1 VTRNLECGDLSPLW
15 LKRRQGGAL
24 QKTNMKRL
32 ILLIIVVVIGGGAA
46 LGAWTYSDLHK
57 PFAHT
62 KTGQYIEIPKGTSP
76 SIIVHKL
83 ATEGIIKHE
92 WPLKLYLKVSG
103 KGSTLKAGEYDFPS
117 PISPIG
123 VLSKL
128 QQGERR
134 LNRLTIIEG
143 WTRWDIARAM
153 MEVPELKLESEGQ
166 ALDLMNNINLISDL
180 DPEAKNLEGYLF
192 PDTYEFSPETT
203 PAQLIEMM
211 VKRFRNVWKPD
222 WTERA
227 RSLSFSPRQIVTT
240 ASIIETEAKLAAER
254 PLVASVIY
262 NRLKKNIPLAVD
274 SSVIY
279 ASKLEGKWRY
289 DGKVYRSDI
298 ERRSPYNTRIYA
310 GLPPGPVASPG
321 ESSLKAALN
330 PASSEYLYYVRNP
343 DRDDGAHNFYSN
355 GAEFET
361 GVQALRK
368 WERERDARQ

>member
-1 VTRNLECGDLSPLW
+1 
-15 LKRRQGGAL
+15 
-24 QKTNMKRL
+24 MKRL
-32 ILLIIVVVIGGGAA
+32 ILLIILIGILAVAG
-46 LGAWTYSDLHK
+46 LGAWAYSDLHK
-57 PFAHT
+57 PIAHT
-62 KTGQYIEIPKGTSP
+62 KNGQYIEIPKGTSP
-76 SIIVHKL
+76 SAIVHKL
-83 ATEGIIKHE
+83 ADEGIISHE
-92 WPLKLYLKVSG
+92 WPLKLYLKATG
-103 KGSTLKAGEYDFPS
+103 KGSTLRAGEYDFPS
-117 PISPIG
+117 PISPLG
-123 VLSKL
+123 ALAKL

-134 LNRLTIIEG
+134 LNRITIIEG

-153 MEVPELKLESEGQ
+153 VQVPEFKLANEAE
-166 ALDLMNNINLISDL
+166 ALELMNNVSLIVDL

-203 PAQLIEMM
+203 AAELVEMM
-211 VKRFRNVWKPD
+211 VKRFRGVWKPD
-222 WTERA
+222 WTDRA
-227 RSLSFSPRQIVTT
+227 RSLAFTPRQIVTT
-240 ASIIETEAKLAAER
+240 ASIIETEAKLNDER

-262 NRLKKNIPLAVD
+262 NRLKKDIPLAVD

-330 PASSEYLYYVRNP
+330 PATSDYLYYVRNP

-355 GAEFET
+355 GAEFES
-361 GVQALRK
+361 GVQALRR
-368 WERERDARQ
+368 WERDRDKREAEK

>member
-1 VTRNLECGDLSPLW
+1 
-15 LKRRQGGAL
+15 
-24 QKTNMKRL
+24 MKRL
-32 ILLIIVVVIGGGAA
+32 ILLLILLGLLAVAA
-46 LGAWTYSDLHK
+46 FGAWAYSDLRR
-57 PFAHT
+57 PVAHT
-62 KTGQYIEIPKGTSP
+62 KAGQYIEIPKGSGP
-76 SIIVHKL
+76 STIIKKL
-83 ATEGIIKHE
+83 VAEGVLKHE
-92 WPLKLYLKVSG
+92 WPLKLYLKSTG
-103 KGSTLKAGEYDFPS
+103 AASTLKAGEYDFPS
-117 PISPIG
+117 PISPLS
-123 VLSKL
+123 VLAKL

-153 MEVPELKLESEGQ
+153 VQVPEFHLTSEAQ
-166 ALDLMNNINLISDL
+166 ALELMDNVSLINDL

-203 PAQLIEMM
+203 PAQLVEMM
-211 VKRFRNVWKPD
+211 VKRFRDVWKPE

-227 RSLSFSPRQIVTT
+227 RSLNFSPRQIVTT
-240 ASIIETEAKLAAER
+240 ASIIETEAKLDEER
-254 PLVASVIY
+254 PVVASVIY
-262 NRLKKNIPLAVD
+262 NRLQKGIPLAVD
-274 SSVIY
+274 SSIIY

-289 DGKVYRSDI
+289 DGKVYLSDI
-298 ERRSPYNTRIYA
+298 QRRSPYNTRIYA

-330 PASSEYLYYVRNP
+330 PVTSDFLYYVRNP

-368 WERERDARQ
+368 WERKRDEEEARKKRETGSQE

>member
-1 VTRNLECGDLSPLW
+1 
-15 LKRRQGGAL
+15 
-24 QKTNMKRL
+24 MKRL
-32 ILLIIVVVIGGGAA
+32 ILLIIVVGVLAVAG

-57 PFAHT
+57 PIAHT
-62 KTGQYIEIPKGTSP
+62 KSGQYLDIPKGTSP
-76 SIIVHKL
+76 SAIVHRL
-83 ATEGIIKHE
+83 ATEGIIAHE
-92 WPLKLYLKVSG
+92 WPLKVYLKATG

-117 PISPIG
+117 PITPLG
-123 VLSKL
+123 ALAKL

-134 LNRLTIIEG
+134 LNRITIIEG

-153 MEVPELKLESEGQ
+153 AQVPEFGLTSDVQ
-166 ALDLMNNINLISDL
+166 ALELMNNVSLISDL

-192 PDTYEFSPETT
+192 PDTYEFAPETT
-203 PAQLIEMM
+203 AAGLVEMM
-211 VKRFRNVWKPD
+211 VKRFRDVWKPD
-222 WTERA
+222 WTEHA
-227 RSLSFSPRQIVTT
+227 RSLSFTPRQIVTT
-240 ASIIETEAKLAAER
+240 ASIIETEAKLADER
-254 PLVASVIY
+254 PIVASVIY
-262 NRLKKNIPLAVD
+262 NRLKKDIPLAVD

-330 PASSEYLYYVRNP
+330 PATSDYLYYVRNP

-361 GVQALRK
+361 GVQALRR
-368 WERERDARQ
+368 WERERDEKKRESGN

>member
-1 VTRNLECGDLSPLW
+1 
-15 LKRRQGGAL
+15 
-24 QKTNMKRL
+24 MKRL
-32 ILLIIVVVIGGGAA
+32 ILLIIVVGLLAAAA
-46 LGAWTYSDLHK
+46 LGAWTYRDLHT
-57 PFAHT
+57 PRTHT
-62 KTGQYIEIPKGTSP
+62 KTGQYIEIPRGTSP
-76 SIIVHKL
+76 S
-83 ATEGIIKHE
+83 GIISKLVAEGVLKHE
-92 WPLKLYLKVSG
+92 WSLKLYLKSTG
-103 KGSTLKAGEYDFPS
+103 AGSTLKAGEYDFPS
-117 PISPIG
+117 PISPLG
-123 VLSKL
+123 VLAKL
-128 QQGERR
+128 QQGQRR

-153 MEVPELKLESEGQ
+153 TEVPEFKLENDAQ
-166 ALDLMNNINLISDL
+166 ALELMNNVSLISDL

-203 PAQLIEMM
+203 PPELIEMM
-211 VKRFRNVWKPD
+211 VKRFRDVWKPD

-227 RSLSFSPRQIVTT
+227 RSLNFTTRQIVTT
-240 ASIIETEAKLAAER
+240 ASIIETEAKLAEER

-262 NRLKKNIPLAVD
+262 NRLKQNIPLAVD

-289 DGKVYRSDI
+289 DGKVYLSDI
-298 ERRSPYNTRIYA
+298 QRRSPYNTRLYA

-330 PASSEYLYYVRNP
+330 PASSDYLYYVRNP

-355 GAEFET
+355 GGEFEN

-368 WERERDARQ
+368 WERERDKRENGTPSR

>member
-1 VTRNLECGDLSPLW
+1 
-15 LKRRQGGAL
+15 
-24 QKTNMKRL
+24 MKRL
-32 ILLIIVVVIGGGAA
+32 IILIIVVGLLATAA
-46 LGAWTYSDLHK
+46 LGAWTYYDLHK
-57 PFAHT
+57 PIAHT

-76 SIIVHKL
+76 SSIIRKL
-83 ATEGIIKHE
+83 ATEGVIKNE
-92 WPLKLYLKVSG
+92 WPLKLYLKSTG
-103 KGSTLKAGEYDFPS
+103 AGSTLKAGEYDFPS
-117 PISPIG
+117 PISPLG
-123 VLSKL
+123 VLAKL

-153 MEVPELKLESEGQ
+153 AQVPEFKLESDAQ
-166 ALDLMNNINLISDL
+166 ALELMNNVSLIHDL

-203 PAQLIEMM
+203 APELIEMM

-227 RSLSFSPRQIVTT
+227 RSLNFTTRQIVTT
-240 ASIIETEAKLAAER
+240 ASIIETEAKLDEER
-254 PLVASVIY
+254 PIVASVIY
-262 NRLKKNIPLAVD
+262 NRLKKDIPLAVD

-289 DGKVYRSDI
+289 DGKVYLSDI
-298 ERRSPYNTRIYA
+298 QRRSPYNTRLYA

-330 PASSEYLYYVRNP
+330 PVTSDYLYYVRNP
-343 DRDDGAHNFYSN
+343 DRNDGAHNFYSN

-368 WERERDARQ
+368 WERERDAKNPTPGR

>member
-1 VTRNLECGDLSPLW
+1 
-15 LKRRQGGAL
+15 
-24 QKTNMKRL
+24 MKRL
-32 ILLIIVVVIGGGAA
+32 IILIIVVGLLAA
-46 LGAWTYSDLHK
+46 AAFGAWTYRDLHT
-57 PFAHT
+57 PITHT
-62 KTGQYIEIPKGTSP
+62 RTGQYIEIPKGTSP
-76 SIIVHKL
+76 SAIVSKL
-83 ATEGIIKHE
+83 VAEGVIEHE
-92 WPLKLYLKVSG
+92 WPLKIYLKSTG

-117 PISPIG
+117 PISPLG
-123 VLSKL
+123 VLAKL
-128 QQGERR
+128 QQGQRR

-153 MEVPELKLESEGQ
+153 AQVPEFKLESDAQ
-166 ALDLMNNINLISDL
+166 ALELMNNVSLINDL

-203 PAQLIEMM
+203 APELIEMM

-227 RSLSFSPRQIVTT
+227 HGLNFTTRQIVTT
-240 ASIIETEAKLAAER
+240 ASIIETEAKLDEER
-254 PLVASVIY
+254 PIVASVIY
-262 NRLKKNIPLAVD
+262 NRLQKDIPLAVD

-289 DGKVYRSDI
+289 DGKVYLSDI
-298 ERRSPYNTRIYA
+298 QRRSPYNTRLYA

-330 PASSEYLYYVRNP
+330 PAPSDYLYYVRNP
-343 DRDDGAHNFYSN
+343 DRNDGAHNFYSN

-368 WERERDARQ
+368 WERERDRKAQTN

>member
-1 VTRNLECGDLSPLW
+1 
-15 LKRRQGGAL
+15 
-24 QKTNMKRL
+24 MKRL
-32 ILLIIVVVIGGGAA
+32 ILLIILVGMLAA
-46 LGAWTYSDLHK
+46 AAFGAWTYRDLHT
-57 PFAHT
+57 PITHT

-76 SIIVHKL
+76 GAIVSRL
-83 ATEGIIKHE
+83 VAEGVIKHE
-92 WPLKLYLKVSG
+92 WPLKFYLKSTG

-117 PISPIG
+117 PISPLG
-123 VLSKL
+123 VLAKL
-128 QQGERR
+128 QQGQRR

-153 MEVPELKLESEGQ
+153 AQVPELKLGSEAQ
-166 ALDLMNNINLISDL
+166 ALELMNNVSLISDL

-203 PAQLIEMM
+203 APELIEMM

-227 RSLSFSPRQIVTT
+227 RSLNFTTRQIVTT
-240 ASIIETEAKLAAER
+240 ASIIETEAKLDEER
-254 PLVASVIY
+254 QIVASVIY
-262 NRLKKNIPLAVD
+262 NRLQKDIPLAVD

-298 ERRSPYNTRIYA
+298 ERRSPYNTRLYA

-330 PASSEYLYYVRNP
+330 PATSDYLYYVRNP
-343 DRDDGAHNFYSN
+343 DRNDGAHNFYSN

-368 WERERDARQ
+368 WERERDARNGTPGR

>member
-1 VTRNLECGDLSPLW
+1 
-15 LKRRQGGAL
+15 
-24 QKTNMKRL
+24 MKRL
-32 ILLIIVVVIGGGAA
+32 ILLIIAAGVGAAAA

-57 PFAHT
+57 SIAHT

-76 SIIVHKL
+76 GAIVHKL
-83 ATEGIIKHE
+83 ATEGIIKNE
-92 WPLKLYLKVSG
+92 WPLKLYLKASG
-103 KGSTLKAGEYDFPS
+103 KGATLKAGEYDFPS
-117 PISPIG
+117 PISPLG
-123 VLSKL
+123 VISKL

-153 MEVPELKLESEGQ
+153 AQVPELKLTSDSQ
-166 ALDLMNNINLISDL
+166 ALELMDNVNLISDL
-180 DPEAKNLEGYLF
+180 DPEARNLEGYLF
-192 PDTYEFSPETT
+192 PDTYEFAPETT
-203 PAQLIEMM
+203 PAELIEMM

-227 RSLSFSPRQIVTT
+227 RSLNFSPRQIVTT
-240 ASIIETEAKLAAER
+240 ASIIETEAKLNEER

-262 NRLKKNIPLAVD
+262 NRLKKEIPLAVD

-343 DRDDGAHNFYSN
+343 DRDDGAHNFYTN

>member
-1 VTRNLECGDLSPLW
+1 
-15 LKRRQGGAL
+15 
-24 QKTNMKRL
+24 MKRL
-32 ILLIIVVVIGGGAA
+32 ILLIIVLGILAVAA
-46 LGAWTYSDLHK
+46 FGAWAYSDLRR
-57 PFAHT
+57 PVAHS
-62 KTGQYIEIPKGTSP
+62 KAGQYIEIPKGSSP
-76 SIIVHKL
+76 SAIVKKL
-83 ATEGIIKHE
+83 AAEGVLKHE
-92 WPLKLYLKVSG
+92 WPLKIYLKSTG
-103 KGSTLKAGEYDFPS
+103 AGSTLKAGEYDFPS
-117 PISPIG
+117 PISPLS
-123 VLSKL
+123 VLAKL

-153 MEVPELKLESEGQ
+153 AQVPELKLSSEAQ
-166 ALDLMNNINLISDL
+166 ALQLMDNVSLISDL

-203 PAQLIEMM
+203 PAELIEMM

-222 WTERA
+222 WTEGA
-227 RSLSFSPRQIVTT
+227 RSRNMSPRQIVTL
-240 ASIIETEAKLAAER
+240 ASIIETEAKLDEER
-254 PLVASVIY
+254 PVVASVIY
-262 NRLKKNIPLAVD
+262 NRLQKNIPLAVD

-289 DGKVYRSDI
+289 DGKVYLSDI
-298 ERRSPYNTRIYA
+298 QRRSPYNTRIYT

-330 PASSEYLYYVRNP
+330 PVTSDFLYYVRNP
-343 DRDDGAHNFYSN
+343 ARDDGAHNFYSN

-368 WERERDARQ
+368 WERERDEKKLQD